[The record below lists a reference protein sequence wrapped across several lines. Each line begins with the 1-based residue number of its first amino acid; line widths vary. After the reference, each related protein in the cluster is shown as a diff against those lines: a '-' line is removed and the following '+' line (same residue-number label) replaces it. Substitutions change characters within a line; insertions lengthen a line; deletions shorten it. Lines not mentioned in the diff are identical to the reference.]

1 MHKIFI
7 SNIIVRIIKYIIC
20 SRRLIMS
27 CVAIPAFILPLLAFS
42 QGKVFLLD
50 STRAYVTSAMS
61 DNNEL
66 NLKDEVTIILNNW
79 LTLLGDDLSSA
90 SKLILYINDMPV
102 QDAAPVAFI
111 IDSTQLG
118 LRYFINY
125 EEGVGSVWERLI
137 LMREN
142 GKLFTTSAKL
152 SVGFENQLPLQ
163 TLVNYDNRFKIG
175 LVKQNWFITSIVMLV
190 VFLIA
195 LIVIAKRTDLLRSAT
210 PPPPE
215 GKHRPY
221 SLARTQMALWF
232 FVIMASWLLLFVVK
246 QSLNTIPDTMIV
258 LMGISAGTGL
268 GAVAIDKKH
277 RGKVR
282 SSRGFLRDILEDE
295 NGITIH
301 RFQMVAW
308 TIVLTTVFVW
318 QVAFY
323 LKMPEFNAS
332 LLVMMGI
339 SSGTYLG
346 YKSEEKPKEDQ
357 EMATGPDSNE
367 PKQE

>member
-7 SNIIVRIIKYIIC
+7 SNIIVQNIKYNIC
-20 SRRLIMS
+20 SRRFIMY
-27 CVAIPAFILPLLAFS
+27 CIAILAFFLPLPTFS

-50 STRAYVTSAMS
+50 STKAYVSSATS
-61 DNNEL
+61 NENEL
-66 NLKDEVTIILNNW
+66 NLKDEVTLILTNW
-79 LTLLGDDLSSA
+79 MTILANDPSNS
-90 SKLILYINDMPV
+90 SKLLLYINDMPV
-102 QDAAPVAFI
+102 RDVAPVAFI

-125 EEGVGSVWERLI
+125 EEGVGSVWEKLI
-137 LMREN
+137 LTREK
-142 GKLFTTSAKL
+142 GKLFTTRAKL
-152 SVGFENQLPLQ
+152 SIGFDNQLPFQ
-163 TLVNYDNRFKIG
+163 TMVTDNNRFKIG

-190 VFLIA
+190 IFLIA

-210 PPPPE
+210 PPPPQ

-246 QSLNTIPDTMIV
+246 QSLNTIPDTMMV

-282 SSRGFLRDILEDE
+282 SSRGFMRDILQDE

-308 TIVLTTVFVW
+308 TIVLTTVFIW

-357 EMATGPDSNE
+357 ETATGSDTKE
-367 PKQE
+367 TD